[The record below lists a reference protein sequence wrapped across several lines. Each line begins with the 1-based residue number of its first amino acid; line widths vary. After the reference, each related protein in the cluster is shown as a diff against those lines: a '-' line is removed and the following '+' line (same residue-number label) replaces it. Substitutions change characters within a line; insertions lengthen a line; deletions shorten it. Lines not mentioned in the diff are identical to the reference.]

1 MKNTHKIT
9 WLIFHEPVKLFLETA
24 EHFKKELSRLTDGR
38 IDVDIVTLDQY
49 AQRKN
54 ISVVDAYSEISKNN
68 IQMSQMYVD
77 NCGYASATD
86 FFCLGL
92 PFLFRSHDHATN
104 VLEGKIGKDLL
115 NYLGNKTAMQGLA
128 FTYSGGYRCVASD
141 APINTVEDFKN
152 KKIYAR
158 TNPVYKE
165 MFDQLGCEQSRSY
178 EINDLQKLNE
188 AGQEKDDANMCQTT
202 FRRFEV
208 EAGKNHKYVIN
219 TEHSMYLTTIVA
231 NHTFL
236 ESLSIEDKMLIE
248 QAALLAARTERHKS
262 VADGEMIRTSR
273 QEQNT
278 LGIQEVIEWPQSE
291 KDKLKAIWT
300 PLVEKYKNIFSKG
313 LVDSIIDTK

>member
-1 MKNTHKIT
+1 MKQTHTIT
-9 WLIFHEPVKLFLETA
+9 WLIFHEPVQLFLETA

-38 IDVDIVTLDQY
+38 INVDIVTLDEY
-49 AQRKN
+49 AQKNN

-92 PFLFRSHDHATN
+92 PFLFRDHDHATN
-104 VLEGKIGKDLL
+104 VLEGEIGKNLL
-115 NYLGNKTAMQGLA
+115 NYLGKKTEMQGLA

-141 APINTVEDFKN
+141 TPIHTVEEFKN
-152 KKIYAR
+152 KKVFAR

-165 MFDQLGCEQSRSY
+165 MFDYLGCEQTRNY
-178 EINDLQKLNE
+178 ELENINDEVNKN
-188 AGQEKDDANMCQTT
+188 DANMCQTT

-208 EAGKNHKYVIN
+208 EAGENHKYIIN

-236 ESLSIEDKMLIE
+236 ESLSVEDRLLIE
-248 QAALLAARTERHKS
+248 EASLLAARTERHKS
-262 VADGEMIRTSR
+262 VADGELIRTSR
-273 QEQNT
+273 QEQDA

-291 KDKLKAIWT
+291 KDKLKTIWT
-300 PLVEKYKNIFSKG
+300 PLVEKYKNIFSTG
-313 LVDSIIDTK
+313 LVDSIINTK

>member
-1 MKNTHKIT
+1 MKNTHTIT

-24 EHFKKELSRLTDGR
+24 EHFKKELARLTNGR
-38 IDVDIVTLDQY
+38 IDVDIVTLDEY

-54 ISVVDAYSEISKNN
+54 LSVVDAYSEISKNN

-92 PFLFRSHDHATN
+92 PFLFRDHDHATN

-115 NYLGNKTAMQGLA
+115 NYLGKKTEMQGLA

-141 APINTVEDFKN
+141 TPLNAVEDFKG

-165 MFDQLGCEQSRSY
+165 MFDYLGCEQNRNY
-178 EINDLQKLNE
+178 EFENIDK
-188 AGQEKDDANMCQTT
+188 ADVEKSDANMCQTT

-208 EAGKNHKYVIN
+208 EAGDNHKYVIN

-236 ESLSIEDKMLIE
+236 ESLSTEDKMLIE
-248 QAALLAARTERHKS
+248 EAALLAARTERHKS

-273 QEQNT
+273 QEQDK
-278 LGIQEVIEWPQSE
+278 LGIQEVVEWSQSE
-291 KDKLKAIWT
+291 KDKLKNIWT
-300 PLVEKYKNIFSKG
+300 PLVEKYKNIFSSG
-313 LVDSIIDTK
+313 LVDSIINTK

>member
-1 MKNTHKIT
+1 MKQTHTIT
-9 WLIFHEPVKLFLETA
+9 WLIFHEPVQLFLETA
-24 EHFKKELSRLTDGR
+24 EHFKKELLRLTDGR
-38 IDVDIVTLDQY
+38 INVDIVTLDEY
-49 AQRKN
+49 AQKNN

-92 PFLFRSHDHATN
+92 PFLFRDHDHATN
-104 VLEGKIGKDLL
+104 VLEGEIGKNLL
-115 NYLGNKTAMQGLA
+115 NYLGKKTEMQGLA

-141 APINTVEDFKN
+141 TPIHTVEEFKN
-152 KKIYAR
+152 KKVFAR

-165 MFDQLGCEQSRSY
+165 MFDHLGCEQTRNY
-178 EINDLQKLNE
+178 ELENINDEVNKN
-188 AGQEKDDANMCQTT
+188 DANMCQTT

-208 EAGKNHKYVIN
+208 EAGENHKYIIN

-236 ESLSIEDKMLIE
+236 ESLSVEDRLLIE
-248 QAALLAARTERHKS
+248 EASLLAARTERHKS
-262 VADGEMIRTSR
+262 VADGELIRTSR
-273 QEQNT
+273 QEQDA

-291 KDKLKAIWT
+291 KDKLKTIWT
-300 PLVEKYKNIFSKG
+300 PLVEKYKNIFSTG
-313 LVDSIIDTK
+313 LVDGIINTK